1 MLSTEADS
9 PIINPVAVDEDH
21 THVVAAIIWQQDDP
35 HTGQQPE
42 PQQFL
47 IAQRPKGKHLE
58 DYWEFPGGKLEPGE
72 SPWQALQREL
82 TEEISILPTKASP
95 YIQVYH
101 RYPDRNILLDVW
113 LVEEYRGEVV
123 SAEGQQLRWINLSQ
137 VDRYRL
143 PPADLPIIEAIKS
156 SVKAGTRCLP

>member
-9 PIINPVAVDEDH
+9 PIINPTVVDEDH
-21 THVVAAIIWQQDDP
+21 IHVVAAIVWQQDDP
-35 HTGQQPE
+35 QPE
-42 PQQFL
+42 QPPKPQQFL

-58 DYWEFPGGKLEPGE
+58 DYWEFPGGKLESGE
-72 SPWQALQREL
+72 SPWLALQREL
-82 TEEISILPTKASP
+82 AEEISILVTKASP
-95 YIQVYH
+95 YLKVYH

-113 LVEEYRGEVV
+113 MVEEYRGEVA
-123 SAEGQQLRWINLSQ
+123 SGEGQLLRWINLSQ

-156 SVKAGTRCLP
+156 SAKAGTRCFP

>member
-9 PIINPVAVDEDH
+9 LIINPAAVDEDH
-21 THVVAAIIWQQDDP
+21 IHVVAAIIWQQDNP
-35 HTGQQPE
+35 QSGQQK
-42 PQQFL
+42 FL

-82 TEEISILPTKASP
+82 AEEISILPTKASP
-95 YIQVYH
+95 YIRVYH

-123 SAEGQQLRWINLSQ
+123 SGEGQLLRWINLSQ

-156 SVKAGTRCLP
+156 SAKAGTRCLP